1 MCANTLSLS
10 PLFSCRARKRLP
22 CPDFV
27 IISFIRKE
35 ITFIEKIF
43 LTDFAGGLKMAH
55 MRGVCVAQKD
65 PWRYIVVKI
74 GKVAFIGAALLFA
87 MAIGASAQAKVK
99 VAFVVSNQA
108 NESQAFSAKEFVKYG
123 PDYGF
128 EVSTFDAKGD
138 TQAESQIVTNCIAQK
153 FKAIF
158 LNPND
163 IHAIVPAII
172 KAKKAGLVVGMF
184 SSELVG
190 DDRQYRDFAA
200 TSDDNLG
207 GQLAAQQIMKAF
219 PNGAKIVEI
228 GGQAGH
234 NAQIQRHDGF
244 NGDKGIKGSNIQ
256 VLDFKACQQWATD
269 QAQAIME
276 DDIVKYGNQIQ
287 AVFVHWDNG
296 ATGVIQAAK
305 AAGLKNL
312 FIVGVDGN
320 KAGYVQV
327 KNGDQAVSIAQDF
340 TAMAKKE
347 LSLAQ
352 DVLAGKKVT
361 PFNVIPQIIY
371 DKTTVNNYPLP
382 QW

>member
-1 MCANTLSLS
+1 MVRFSKALAIGLVLMVGLAVGASAAN
-10 PLFSCRARKRLP
+10 
-22 CPDFV
+22 V
-27 IISFIRKE
+27 
-35 ITFIEKIF
+35 
-43 LTDFAGGLKMAH
+43 
-55 MRGVCVAQKD
+55 
-65 PWRYIVVKI
+65 
-74 GKVAFIGAALLFA
+74 KVAFI
-87 MAIGASAQAKVK
+87 
-99 VAFVVSNQA
+99 VSNQA

-123 PDYGF
+123 STYGF

-138 TQAESQIVTNCIAQK
+138 TQVESQIVTNCIAQK
-153 FKAIF
+153 FKVIF

-163 IHAIVPAII
+163 IHAIVPALM
-172 KAKKAGLVVGMF
+172 KAKQAGLVVGMF
-184 SSELVG
+184 SSYLSG
-190 DDRQYRDFAA
+190 ADAQYADFACS
-200 TSDDNLG
+200 SDDLLG
-207 GQLAAQQIMKAF
+207 GQLAAQQMIKAF

-244 NGDKGIKGSNIQ
+244 NGDKGIKGSKIT

-327 KNGDQAVSIAQDF
+327 KSGDQAVSIAQDF

-347 LSLAQ
+347 LALAK

-361 PFNVIPQIIY
+361 PFNVIPQIVY
-371 DKTTVNNYPLP
+371 DKTTVANYPLP

>member
-1 MCANTLSLS
+1 MVR
-10 PLFSCRARKRLP
+10 FKRALAIAL
-22 CPDFV
+22 V
-27 IISFIRKE
+27 
-35 ITFIEKIF
+35 
-43 LTDFAGGLKMAH
+43 LMVGLA
-55 MRGVCVAQKD
+55 V
-65 PWRYIVVKI
+65 
-74 GKVAFIGAALLFA
+74 
-87 MAIGASAQAKVK
+87 SAQAANVK
-99 VAFVVSNQA
+99 AAFIVSNQA
-108 NESQAFSAKEFVKYG
+108 NESQAFSAREFLKYG
-123 PDYGF
+123 AQYGF
-128 EVSTFDAKGD
+128 DVSTFDAKGD

-153 FKAIF
+153 FKVIF

-172 KAKKAGLVVGMF
+172 KAKQAGLIVGMF

-190 DDRQYRDFAA
+190 ADQKYRDFAA

-219 PNGAKIVEI
+219 PNGAKMVEI

-244 NGDKGIKGSNIQ
+244 NGAKGIKGSNIQ

-287 AVFVHWDNG
+287 GVFVHWDNG

-327 KNGDQAVSIAQDF
+327 KSGDQAVSIAQDF
-340 TAMAKKE
+340 TSMTKTS
-347 LSLAQ
+347 LSLAK
-352 DVLAGKKVT
+352 DRLAGKKVPAFT
-361 PFNVIPQIIY
+361 VIPQIIY
-371 DKTTVNNYPLP
+371 DKTTVNNYPTP
-382 QW
+382 EW

>member
-1 MCANTLSLS
+1 VVRFNKVLA
-10 PLFSCRARKRLP
+10 
-22 CPDFV
+22 
-27 IISFIRKE
+27 I
-35 ITFIEKIF
+35 
-43 LTDFAGGLKMAH
+43 GL
-55 MRGVCVAQKD
+55 
-65 PWRYIVVKI
+65 
-74 GKVAFIGAALLFA
+74 ALLFA
-87 MAIGASAQAKVK
+87 MSVGAFAQAKVK
-99 VAFVVSNQA
+99 AAFIVSNQA

-123 PDYGF
+123 ADYGF

-153 FKAIF
+153 FKVIF

-172 KAKKAGLVVGMF
+172 KAKQAGLIVGMF
-184 SSELVG
+184 SSDLVG
-190 DDRQYRDFAA
+190 ADQKYRDFAA
-200 TSDDNLG
+200 SSDDVLG
-207 GQLAAQQIMKAF
+207 GQLAAQQIIKAF

-234 NAQIQRHDGF
+234 NAQLSRHDGF
-244 NGDKGIKGSNIQ
+244 NGPKGIKGSKIQ

-276 DDIVKYGNQIQ
+276 DDIVKYGDKIQ

-327 KNGDQAVSIAQDF
+327 KSGDQAVSIAQDF

-347 LSLAQ
+347 LSLAK
-352 DVLAGKKVT
+352 DVLAGKKVQGY
-361 PFNVIPQIIY
+361 NVIPQVIY
-371 DKTTVNNYPLP
+371 DKTTVNNYSTPE
-382 QW
+382 W

>member
-1 MCANTLSLS
+1 MVRFNKVL
-10 PLFSCRARKRLP
+10 
-22 CPDFV
+22 
-27 IISFIRKE
+27 
-35 ITFIEKIF
+35 
-43 LTDFAGGLKMAH
+43 
-55 MRGVCVAQKD
+55 
-65 PWRYIVVKI
+65 VV
-74 GKVAFIGAALLFA
+74 GMVFLFA
-87 MAIGASAQAKVK
+87 LSFGAFAQAKIK
-99 VAFVVSNQA
+99 AAFVVSNQA

-123 PDYGF
+123 ADYGF

-138 TQAESQIVTNCIAQK
+138 PQAESQIVTNCIAQK

-172 KAKKAGLVVGMF
+172 KAKQAGLIVGMF

-190 DDRQYRDFAA
+190 ADQKYRDFAA

-207 GQLAAQQIMKAF
+207 GQLAAQQIIKAF
-219 PNGAKIVEI
+219 PKGAKIVEI

-234 NAQIQRHDGF
+234 NAQLQRHDGF
-244 NGDKGIKGSNIQ
+244 NGDKGIKGSKIQ

-287 AVFVHWDNG
+287 GVFVHWDNG

-327 KNGDQAVSIAQDF
+327 KSGEQAVSIAQDF

-347 LSLAQ
+347 LSLAK
-352 DVLAGKKVT
+352 DVLAGKKVQG
-361 PFNVIPQIIY
+361 FNVIPQIIY
-371 DKTTVNNYPLP
+371 DKTTVNNYPTP
-382 QW
+382 EW

>member
-1 MCANTLSLS
+1 
-10 PLFSCRARKRLP
+10 
-22 CPDFV
+22 
-27 IISFIRKE
+27 
-35 ITFIEKIF
+35 
-43 LTDFAGGLKMAH
+43 
-55 MRGVCVAQKD
+55 
-65 PWRYIVVKI
+65 VVKVN
-74 GKVAFIGAALLFA
+74 KVLVIALTLVFA
-87 MAIGASAQAKVK
+87 MAVGAFAQVK

-172 KAKKAGLVVGMF
+172 KAKRAGLVVGMF
-184 SSELVG
+184 SSDLVG
-190 DDRQYRDFAA
+190 ADQKYRDFAA
-200 TSDDNLG
+200 SSDDNLG

-219 PNGAKIVEI
+219 PNGATIVEI

-234 NAQIQRHDGF
+234 NAQLQRHDGF
-244 NGDKGIKGSNIQ
+244 NGPKGIKGSNIT

-276 DDIVKYGNQIQ
+276 DDIVKYGDKIQ

-305 AAGLKNL
+305 AANLKNI

-320 KAGYVQV
+320 KAGYEQV
-327 KNGDQAVSIAQDF
+327 KSGDQAVSIAQDF
-340 TAMAKKE
+340 TAMVKKE
-347 LSLAQ
+347 LSLAK
-352 DVLAGKKVT
+352 DVLAHKKVQGY
-361 PFNVIPQIIY
+361 NVIPQVIY
-371 DKTTVNNYPLP
+371 DKDTVNNYPTP
-382 QW
+382 EW

>member
-1 MCANTLSLS
+1 MLGV
-10 PLFSCRARKRLP
+10 PKKRQP
-22 CPDFV
+22 RRC
-27 IISFIRKE
+27 
-35 ITFIEKIF
+35 
-43 LTDFAGGLKMAH
+43 
-55 MRGVCVAQKD
+55 
-65 PWRYIVVKI
+65 IVVKFSKVLAVGLVLMLAATAGLSAQ
-74 GKVAFIGAALLFA
+74 GKVKAAFI
-87 MAIGASAQAKVK
+87 
-99 VAFVVSNQA
+99 VSNQA

-172 KAKKAGLVVGMF
+172 KAKQAGLIVGMF

-190 DDRQYRDFAA
+190 ADQKYRDFAA

-207 GQLAAQQIMKAF
+207 GQLAAQEFIKAF
-219 PNGAKIVEI
+219 PNGATIVEI

-244 NGDKGIKGSNIQ
+244 NGDKGIKGSKIQ

-276 DDIVKYGNQIQ
+276 DDIVKYGNKIQ
-287 AVFVHWDNG
+287 GVFVHWDNG

-327 KNGDQAVSIAQDF
+327 KSGDQAVSIAQDF

-347 LSLAQ
+347 LSLAK
-352 DVLAGKKVT
+352 DVLAHKKVQA
-361 PFNVIPQIIY
+361 FNVIPQLIY
-371 DKTTVNNYPLP
+371 DKNTVNNYPLP

>member
-1 MCANTLSLS
+1 MVRFKKVVAVALALSV
-10 PLFSCRARKRLP
+10 A
-22 CPDFV
+22 V
-27 IISFIRKE
+27 
-35 ITFIEKIF
+35 TF
-43 LTDFAGGLKMAH
+43 
-55 MRGVCVAQKD
+55 
-65 PWRYIVVKI
+65 
-74 GKVAFIGAALLFA
+74 GAA
-87 MAIGASAQAKVK
+87 AQAKVK
-99 VAFVVSNQA
+99 AAFIVSNQA
-108 NESQAFSAKEFVKYG
+108 NESQAYSAREFLKYG
-123 PDYGF
+123 ADYGF

-163 IHAIVPAII
+163 IHAIVPALI

-190 DDRQYRDFAA
+190 ADKQYRDFAA
-200 TSDDNLG
+200 TSDDVLG
-207 GQLAAQQIMKAF
+207 GQLAAQQIIKAF

-234 NAQIQRHDGF
+234 NAQLSRHDGF

-276 DDIVKYGNQIQ
+276 DDIVKYGDQIQ
-287 AVFVHWDNG
+287 GVFVHWDNG

-327 KNGDQAVSIAQDF
+327 KSGDQAVSIAQDF
-340 TAMAKKE
+340 TAMVKKE
-347 LSLAQ
+347 LSLAK
-352 DVLAGKKVT
+352 DVLAHKKV
-361 PFNVIPQIIY
+361 PEFNVIPQVIY
-371 DKTTVNNYPLP
+371 DKNTVNNYPTP
-382 QW
+382 EW